1 MTSVKSSFHLDKPP
15 TRRDESRDAPREG
28 ARRPEP
34 RRLVL
39 LDEADK
45 EAALFFVRWLK
56 APHRI
61 GAVAPSGRHLA
72 RAMAH
77 EVEDVG
83 PGPIIELGGGTGS
96 VTRALLEAG
105 IAPERLIVI
114 ERDEKLHRHL
124 KEHFPKL
131 RVLKGDARGLRK
143 LLAPLGITTAAA
155 VVSSL
160 PLISMPKPTRTRIIA
175 ESFALLGLHA
185 PFVQFTYGLTSPIA
199 RERLGLKGRI
209 AARIW
214 ANLPPA
220 SVWRYERRR
229 ARDAARKVA

>member
-1 MTSVKSSFHLDKPP
+1 MTSVKSPFRLGESPS
-15 TRRDESRDAPREG
+15 RREEAREG
-28 ARRPEP
+28 ARRAEP

-61 GAVAPSGRHLA
+61 GAVAPSGRPLA

-77 EVEDVG
+77 EVETAG

-96 VTRALLEAG
+96 VTRALLESG

-124 KEHFPKL
+124 KERFPRLTVL
-131 RVLKGDARGLRK
+131 RGDARRLRK
-143 LLAPLGITTAAA
+143 LLAPLGITKAAA

-220 SVWRYERRR
+220 LVWRYERRR
-229 ARDAARKVA
+229 ERDVRKVA

>member
-1 MTSVKSSFHLDKPP
+1 MT
-15 TRRDESRDAPREG
+15 RDADR
-28 ARRPEP
+28 

-39 LDEADK
+39 IDDSDR

-61 GAVAPSGRHLA
+61 GAVAPSSRHLG
-72 RAMAH
+72 RAMADQ
-77 EVEDVG
+77 VLGAG

-105 IAPERLIVI
+105 IAPERLVVV
-114 ERDEKLHRHL
+114 ERDEKLYRIL
-124 KEHFPKL
+124 QARFPRL
-131 RVLKGDARGLRK
+131 RVIRGDARGLRR
-143 LLAPLGITTAAA
+143 LLAPLGITEAAA

-160 PLISMPKPTRTRIIA
+160 PLISIPRMTLNRILA
-175 ESFALLGLHA
+175 ESFALLGEGR
-185 PFVQFTYGLTSPIA
+185 PFVQFTYGVVSPIA
-199 RERLGLKGRI
+199 RERKGLTGRI
-209 AARIW
+209 AARVW

-229 ARDAARKVA
+229 DAGRMKRVA

>member
-1 MTSVKSSFHLDKPP
+1 MTAVKSPLQLGNSPS
-15 TRRDESRDAPREG
+15 RRDGAEDRLRDGGTR
-28 ARRPEP
+28 EP

-61 GAVAPSGRHLA
+61 GAVAPSSRHLA
-72 RAMAH
+72 RAIAQ
-77 EVEDVG
+77 EVADVG
-83 PGPIIELGGGTGS
+83 PGPVIELGGGTGS

-105 IAPERLIVI
+105 IAPERLIVV
-114 ERDEKLHRHL
+114 ERDELLYRHL
-124 KEHFPKL
+124 REHFPKI
-131 RVLKGDARGLRK
+131 RVLRGDARRLRK
-143 LLAPLGITTAAA
+143 LLAPLGITAAAA
-155 VVSSL
+155 VVSGL
-160 PLISMPKPTRTRIIA
+160 PLISMPRPTRNRIIA
-175 ESFALLGLHA
+175 ESFALLASGA

-209 AARIW
+209 AARVW
-214 ANLPPA
+214 ANIPPA

-229 ARDAARKVA
+229 ERDVRRVA